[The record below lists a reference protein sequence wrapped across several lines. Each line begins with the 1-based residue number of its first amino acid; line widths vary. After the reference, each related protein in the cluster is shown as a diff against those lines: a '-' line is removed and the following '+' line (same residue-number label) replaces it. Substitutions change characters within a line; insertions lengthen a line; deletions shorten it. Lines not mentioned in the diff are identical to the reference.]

1 MQEAVGVDQDR
12 NLGIGFYWLDPGENV
27 VVSRILY
34 GFPEQMAIGHRFA
47 QDYPT
52 LMFFSLGRLILA
64 VFNDLQAVR
73 ARNMRVIR

>member
-1 MQEAVGVDQDR
+1 MKKPA
-12 NLGIGFYWLDPGENV
+12 LPENC
-27 VVSRILY
+27 
-34 GFPEQMAIGHRFA
+34 RFFSVRWPCAAA